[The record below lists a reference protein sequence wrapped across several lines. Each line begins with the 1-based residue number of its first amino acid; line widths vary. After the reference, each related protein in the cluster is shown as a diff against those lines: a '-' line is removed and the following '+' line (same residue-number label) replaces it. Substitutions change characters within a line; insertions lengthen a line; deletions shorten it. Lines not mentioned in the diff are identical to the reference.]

1 MTAKPAEGGAS
12 IATRLFASAAILSAV
27 ILFIAGIVLSTIYRR
42 TTEAAFDERLNVY
55 LKELVGDLSAPTE
68 QERNE
73 LGNLGEP
80 RFNLQGSG
88 WYWEVTKAD
97 GGTFKASRSLFGQSL
112 PKLGESVP
120 LERFQAWRRGYVS
133 LADDKRLRIIERP
146 IDLGEDGQFEI
157 SVAADATE
165 VEDEIKEFEL
175 ALGLTFLLLG
185 VALVGS
191 ALFQVTFGL
200 RPLTDLRRA
209 VSRIR
214 EGDAERIEGDYPRD
228 VAPLADELNLLID
241 ANREILDRARTQVG
255 NLAHA
260 LKTPL
265 SVMTN
270 EVDAAG
276 GPLTEKINEQV
287 GLMRHQIDYYL
298 NRARAAALAGALGA
312 ATDVKPTLE
321 GLTRAF
327 SKIYRERDFDLETP
341 EDSTI
346 RFRGEKQDFEEMV
359 GNLIDNAGKYSKLQV
374 KVSIGVE
381 EAGDRRQLAL
391 VVDDDGPG
399 LPPDKRD
406 GALRRGERLD
416 ETKPGS
422 GLGLS
427 IVRDLAAMYGGKVE
441 FETAPLGGLRAR
453 LLLPAV

>member
-1 MTAKPAEGGAS
+1 VISRRSLREAP

-27 ILFIAGIVLSTIYRR
+27 ILCVAGVLLSAIYRR
-42 TTEAAFDERLNVY
+42 TTESAFDERLNVY

-88 WYWEVTKAD
+88 WYWEVSRAD
-97 GGTFKASRSLFGQSL
+97 GGVFKASRSLFGQTL

-120 LERFQAWRRGYVS
+120 FERFQPWRRGYVALS
-133 LADDKRLRIIERP
+133 DDRRLRVIERP
-146 IDLGEDGQFEI
+146 IDLGEDGQFVV
-157 SVAADATE
+157 SVAAE
-165 VEDEIKEFEL
+165 SSEIENDIREFQL
-175 ALGLTFLLLG
+175 ALGLTFLVLG
-185 VALVGS
+185 AALVGS
-191 ALFQVTFGL
+191 TWIQVNYGL
-200 RPLTDLRRA
+200 QPLAHLRRA
-209 VSRIR
+209 VARIR
-214 EGDAERIEGDYPRD
+214 EGESERIEGDYPRD
-228 VAPLADELNLLID
+228 VAPLASELNLLID

-270 EVDAAG
+270 EVDASG
-276 GPLTEKINEQV
+276 GPTAGKLNEQV
-287 GLMRHQIDYYL
+287 ALMRHQIDYYL

-312 ATDVKPTLE
+312 VTEAAPTLE
-321 GLTRAF
+321 ALTRAF
-327 SKIYRERDFDLETP
+327 SKIYRERDFDLDLPP
-341 EDSTI
+341 EHL

-359 GNLIDNAGKYSKLQV
+359 GNLIDNAGKYSRLQV
-374 KVSIGVE
+374 RVAVVGE
-381 EAGDRRQLAL
+381 EAGDRKRLVV

-399 LPPDKRD
+399 LPPDKR
-406 GALRRGERLD
+406 AAAWRRGQRLD

-427 IVRDLAAMYGGKVE
+427 IVSDLAGMYGGALE
-441 FETAPLGGLRAR
+441 FDVAPLGGLRAK
-453 LLLPAV
+453 LSLPAV

>member
-1 MTAKPAEGGAS
+1 MSLRRSLREAS
-12 IATRLFASAAILSAV
+12 IATRLFASAALLSAIILCVAGVALSAV
-27 ILFIAGIVLSTIYRR
+27 YRR
-42 TTEAAFDERLNVY
+42 TTEGAFDERLNVY

-88 WYWEVTKAD
+88 WYWEVLKGD
-97 GGTFKASRSLFGQSL
+97 GGVFKASRSLFGQTL
-112 PKLGESVP
+112 PKLDESVP
-120 LERFQAWRRGYVS
+120 FERFQPWRRGYVALS
-133 LADDKRLRIIERP
+133 DDRRLRIIERP
-146 IDLGEDGQFEI
+146 IDLGEDGQFVV
-157 SVAADATE
+157 SVAAE
-165 VEDEIKEFEL
+165 SSEIENDIREFQL
-175 ALGLTFLLLG
+175 ALGLTFLILG
-185 VALVGS
+185 AALVGS
-191 ALFQVTFGL
+191 ALIQVNYGL
-200 RPLTDLRRA
+200 KPLAHLRAA

-214 EGDAERIEGDYPRD
+214 GGESERIEGDYPRD
-228 VAPLADELNLLID
+228 VAPLASELNLLID

-276 GPLTEKINEQV
+276 GPVAEKINEQV
-287 GLMRHQIDYYL
+287 ALMRHQIDYYL
-298 NRARAAALAGALGA
+298 NRARAAALAGALGTV
-312 ATDVKPTLE
+312 TDVAPALE

-327 SKIYRERDFDLETP
+327 SKIYRERDFDLDLP
-341 EDSTI
+341 DGANI

-374 KVSIGVE
+374 RIAVE
-381 EAGDRRQLAL
+381 GEGAGEKKQLSV

-399 LPPDKRD
+399 LPPDKRN
-406 GALRRGERLD
+406 AAWRRGERLD

-427 IVRDLAAMYGGKVE
+427 IVRELAAMYGGKVE
-441 FETAPLGGLRAR
+441 FDAGPLGGLRAK
-453 LLLPAV
+453 LVLPAV